1 MDNSVKNNKNGNV
14 KWITA
19 LCLTAVLAIIGW
31 TTTINLAARMKVLED
46 IKTQQVLLGA
56 DIAANNVRIS
66 ILETRW
72 ITIQSEF
79 ENIRLLLQKLRD
91 DK

>member
-1 MDNSVKNNKNGNV
+1 MDNIGGNNKNGNV

-31 TTTINLAARMKVLED
+31 TTTANLAFQMKTMEETKAQSTENV
-46 IKTQQVLLGA
+46 
-56 DIAANNVRIS
+56 VRIS
-66 ILETRW
+66 VLENQYQ
-72 ITIQSEF
+72 TIQDDLKD
-79 ENIRLLLQKLRD
+79 IKLILQKLRD

>member
-31 TTTINLAARMKVLED
+31 TTTANLAFQMKIMEETKSQSTDNV
-46 IKTQQVLLGA
+46 
-56 DIAANNVRIS
+56 VRIS
-66 ILETRW
+66 VLENQYK
-72 ITIQSEF
+72 TIQCDLTD
-79 ENIRLLLQKLRD
+79 IKRLLQKLRD

>member
-19 LCLTAVLAIIGW
+19 LCLTAVLAVIGW

-46 IKTQQVLLGA
+46 IKSQQVALSVSVTKC
-56 DIAANNVRIS
+56 DVRIS

-72 ITIQSEF
+72 STIQSELLD
-79 ENIRLLLQKLRD
+79 IRVLLQKLRD
-91 DK
+91 DR

>member
-31 TTTINLAARMKVLED
+31 TTTANLAFQMKIMEETKSQSTDNV
-46 IKTQQVLLGA
+46 
-56 DIAANNVRIS
+56 VRIS
-66 ILETRW
+66 VLENQYK
-72 ITIQSEF
+72 TIQCDLTD
-79 ENIRLLLQKLRD
+79 IKRILQKLRD

>member
-31 TTTINLAARMKVLED
+31 TTTANLAFQMKIMEETKSQSTDNV
-46 IKTQQVLLGA
+46 
-56 DIAANNVRIS
+56 VRIS
-66 ILETRW
+66 VLENQYK
-72 ITIQSEF
+72 TIQCDLAD
-79 ENIRLLLQKLRD
+79 IKLLLQKLRD